1 MEIMFSNKSSELIR
15 KDTITGIYGDKL
27 DLVNYGI
34 EFEGIEY
41 DDEWTV
47 KRFLNGYKLKV
58 DSNILDI
65 FSELEISYGLLKRKI
80 KTLSKCQFKLILLV
94 YVILNKKSVIVLDYF
109 DKGLSFKYR
118 KRIINYLKS
127 KYSGSI
133 VVISN
138 DLVFLDLLC
147 SRLIVF
153 EDGNIVF
160 DDEFKNIYKSR
171 VNIEYPEIIKFIR
184 LANKS
189 NAKLLYTVETQE
201 LLKDIY
207 RSVR

>member
-1 MEIMFSNKSSELIR
+1 MEIMYTNKSSELI
-15 KDTITGIYGDKL
+15 KKNTITGIYGDKI
-27 DLVNYGI
+27 DLIKHGL
-34 EFEGIEY
+34 EFDGIEY

-47 KRFLNGYKLKV
+47 KRFLNGYKLKI
-58 DSNILDI
+58 DDRILNI
-65 FSELEISYGLLKRKI
+65 FSDLEISYGLLKRKI

-94 YVILNKKSVIVLDYF
+94 YILLNKKNIIVLDYF
-109 DKGLSFKYR
+109 DKGLSFKYK
-118 KRIINYLKS
+118 KRIINFLKT

-133 VVISN
+133 LVISN

-147 SRLIVF
+147 NQLIVF
-153 EDGNIVF
+153 ENGDIVF
-160 DDEFKNIYKSR
+160 NDELKTIYKSR

-189 NAKLLYTVETQE
+189 NAKLSYTVDNKE

>member
-1 MEIMFSNKSSELIR
+1 MEIMYTNKSSELI
-15 KDTITGIYGDKL
+15 KKNTITGIYGDKI
-27 DLVNYGI
+27 DLIKHGL
-34 EFEGIEY
+34 EFDGIEY

-47 KRFLNGYKLKV
+47 KRFLNGYKLKI
-58 DSNILDI
+58 DDRILDI
-65 FSELEISYGLLKRKI
+65 FSELEISYSLLKRKI

-94 YVILNKKSVIVLDYF
+94 YILLNKKNIIVLDYF

-118 KRIINYLKS
+118 KRIINFLKT
-127 KYSGSI
+127 KYNGTI
-133 VVISN
+133 IVISN

-147 SRLIVF
+147 SYLIVF
-153 EDGNIVF
+153 ENGSIVF
-160 DDEFKNIYKSR
+160 NDELKNIYKSR
-171 VNIEYPEIIKFIR
+171 VKIEYPEIIKFIR

-189 NAKLLYTVETQE
+189 NAKLSYTVDNKE

>member
-1 MEIMFSNKSSELIR
+1 MEIMYTKKSSEQI
-15 KDTITGIYGDKL
+15 KKNTITGIYGDKI
-27 DLVNYGI
+27 DLIKHGL
-34 EFEGIEY
+34 EFDGIEY

-47 KRFLNGYKLKV
+47 KRFLNGYKLKI
-58 DSNILDI
+58 DDRILDI
-65 FSELEISYGLLKRKI
+65 FSDLEISYSLLKRKI

-94 YVILNKKSVIVLDYF
+94 YILLNKKNIIVLDYF

-118 KRIINYLKS
+118 KRIINFLKT
-127 KYSGSI
+127 KYNGTI
-133 VVISN
+133 IVISN

-147 SRLIVF
+147 SYLIVF
-153 EDGNIVF
+153 ENDSIVF
-160 DDEFKNIYKSR
+160 NDELKNIYKSR
-171 VNIEYPEIIKFIR
+171 VKIEYPEIIKFIR

-189 NAKLLYTVETQE
+189 NAKLSYTVDNKE

>member
-1 MEIMFSNKSSELIR
+1 MEIMYTNKSNELI
-15 KDTITGIYGDKL
+15 KKNTITGIYGDKI
-27 DLVNYGI
+27 DLVKHGI
-34 EFEGIEY
+34 EFDGIEY

-47 KRFLNGYKLKV
+47 KKFLNGYKLKI
-58 DSNILDI
+58 DDRILEI
-65 FSELEISYGLLKRKI
+65 FSELEISYSLLKRKI

-94 YVILNKKSVIVLDYF
+94 YVVLNKKNIIVLDYF
-109 DKGLSFKYR
+109 DKGLSFKYK
-118 KRIINYLKS
+118 KRIINFLKT

-147 SRLIVF
+147 NNLIVF
-153 EDGNIVF
+153 ENGKIVF
-160 DDEFKNIYKSR
+160 DDEIKNIYKSK
-171 VNIEYPEIIKFIR
+171 VNIEYPEIVKFIR

-189 NAKLLYTVETQE
+189 NAKLSYTVDNKE

>member
-1 MEIMFSNKSSELIR
+1 MEIMFSNRSSELIK

-27 DLVNYGI
+27 DLINYGM
-34 EFEGIEY
+34 EFDGIEY

-47 KRFLNGYKLKV
+47 KRFLNGYKLKI
-58 DSNILDI
+58 DGSILNI
-65 FSELEISYGLLKRKI
+65 FSELEISYSLLKRKI

-94 YVILNKKSVIVLDYF
+94 YVILNKKNIIVLDYF

-118 KRIINYLKS
+118 KRIINYLKT

-147 SRLIVF
+147 NHLIVF
-153 EDGNIVF
+153 KDGNIVF
-160 DDEFKNIYKSR
+160 DDELKKVYKSR
-171 VNIEYPEIIKFIR
+171 VSIEYPEIIKFIR

-189 NAKLLYTVETQE
+189 NAKLSYTVETHE